1 MRRAVAA
8 VACLSGLAACSRPPA
23 SPATQPIVLESP
35 KIVLQRLLDHRTLHR
50 YHDLAAL
57 VVPPRGSEV
66 LNVLMAV
73 DEFLAA
79 NGRLCDWIRTHV
91 AVGLA
96 QTIDQSYVL
105 DDLADYAGDDLGVF
119 SRRVTLLD
127 EAVGDSAAT
136 VGYTVEGRVP
146 AKCVRL
152 RVIGG
157 QWLYDPG
164 PPVSEH
170 LPAAFRDMARGLDL
184 VLAELEAGRIT
195 RQQLLDTPEVL
206 QDKVIARLRR
216 GVTLLSKAQAA
227 RLAGRP

>member
-1 MRRAVAA
+1 M
-8 VACLSGLAACSRPPA
+8 
-23 SPATQPIVLESP
+23 VLESP
-35 KIVLQRLLDHRTLHR
+35 KIVLQRLLDHRGRHR

-105 DDLADYAGDDLGVF
+105 DDLSDYAGDDLGVF

-127 EAVGDSAAT
+127 AAVGDTVAT

-146 AKCVRL
+146 AKCARL

-206 QDKVIARLRR
+206 QEKVIARLRR

-227 RLAGRP
+227 RLAERP